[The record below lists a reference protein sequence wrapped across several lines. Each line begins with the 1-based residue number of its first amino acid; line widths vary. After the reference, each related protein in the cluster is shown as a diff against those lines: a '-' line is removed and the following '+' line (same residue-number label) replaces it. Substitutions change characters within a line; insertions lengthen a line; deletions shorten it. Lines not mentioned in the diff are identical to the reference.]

1 MALSGP
7 TGPGKQL
14 NIQLVATVVGTL
26 PRLTKEFPVT
36 GSYLAID
43 DAAADVLFREA
54 HTAYSFTDEPV
65 SDGQLAE
72 LYELMRHAPT
82 SGNAQPLRI
91 AFLRTREAKDRLL
104 PLLDAGNRAKS
115 ESAPV
120 VAILAADTDFH
131 ENLPR
136 LLPMA
141 PKAKDSFADPVKR
154 ETAARF
160 NATLQ
165 AAYFILAVRAVG
177 LDAGPMGGFDASGID
192 AEFFAGT
199 ALKSI
204 LVVNI
209 GHVAEGGNFP
219 RKPHMGFEEAVTLI

>member
-1 MALSGP
+1 MTA
-7 TGPGKQL
+7 
-14 NIQLVATVVGTL
+14 AH
-26 PRLTKEFPVT
+26 
-36 GSYLAID
+36 LAID
-43 DAAADVLFREA
+43 DAAADLLFRDA

-72 LYELMRHAPT
+72 IYELMRHAPT

-91 AFLRTREAKDRLL
+91 AFVRTHEGKERLL
-104 PLLDAGNRAKS
+104 RHLDGGNRAKS

-141 PKAKDSFADPVKR
+141 PKAKDSFTDPVKR
-154 ETAARF
+154 ESAARF

-177 LDAGPMGGFDASGID
+177 LDAGPMGGFDVAGID

-204 LVVNI
+204 LIVNI

-219 RKPHMGFEEAVTLI
+219 RKPHMTFEEAVTLI

>member
-1 MALSGP
+1 MTSP
-7 TGPGKQL
+7 
-14 NIQLVATVVGTL
+14 ATDA
-26 PRLTKEFPVT
+26 
-36 GSYLAID
+36 LAIEA
-43 DAAADVLFREA
+43 AAADVLFRDA

-65 SDGQLAE
+65 SDGQLE
-72 LYELMRHAPT
+72 QIYELMRHAPT
-82 SGNAQPLRI
+82 AMNSQPLRI
-91 AFLRTREAKDRLL
+91 TFVRTPEGKARLL
-104 PLLDAGNRAKS
+104 PLLAEGNRPKS

-120 VAILAADTDFH
+120 VAILAADTNFH

-141 PKAKDSFADPVKR
+141 PNAADSFADESKR
-154 ETAARF
+154 VQHARF

-177 LDAGPMGGFDASGID
+177 LDAGPMGGFNSAGVD
-192 AEFFAGT
+192 AEFFSGT
-199 ALKSI
+199 PLQSL

-219 RKPHMGFEEAVTLI
+219 RKAHVTFKEAVTLV

>member
-1 MALSGP
+1 MTTASSP
-7 TGPGKQL
+7 AP
-14 NIQLVATVVGTL
+14 
-26 PRLTKEFPVT
+26 LT
-36 GSYLAID
+36 ID
-43 DAAADVLFREA
+43 DAAADALFRDA

-65 SDGQLAE
+65 SDEQLAQI
-72 LYELMRHAPT
+72 YELVRHAPT
-82 SGNAQPLRI
+82 AMNSQPLRVVYV
-91 AFLRTREAKDRLL
+91 RTPQAKGRLL
-104 PLLDAGNRAKS
+104 PLLAEGNRPKA

-141 PKAKDSFADPVKR
+141 PNVKDSFDDPAKR
-154 ETAARF
+154 EQHARF

-165 AAYFILAVRAVG
+165 AGYFILAVRAVG
-177 LDAGPMGGFDASGID
+177 LDAGPMGGFNAAGID
-192 AEFFAGT
+192 REFFAGT
-199 ALKSI
+199 SLRSL

-219 RKPHMGFEEAVTLI
+219 RKPHVTFDEAVTIA